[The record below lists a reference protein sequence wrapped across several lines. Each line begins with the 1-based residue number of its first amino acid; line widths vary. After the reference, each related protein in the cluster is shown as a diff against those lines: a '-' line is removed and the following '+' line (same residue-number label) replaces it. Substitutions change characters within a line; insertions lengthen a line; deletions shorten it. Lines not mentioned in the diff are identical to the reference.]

1 MLYII
6 LEKQASGVEVER
18 GESNHKGEAFRGPAA
33 RSAPPPPPPNPYE
46 PAYMRIVRTVSSR
59 IAHGDYREGDQLPSE
74 SQFCT
79 EFDVSPMTL
88 RRAVNML
95 VDRGLV
101 STVQGRG
108 TFVRSLDLSEAT
120 FKLQHIADR
129 WQDAAADVRLL
140 DATIEP
146 ANGAVAQMLEIGAG
160 EKTVFLRR
168 LFLKE
173 ALGAGEVALAITR
186 AAERGMRL
194 VGQHYE
200 DGTYFLSGLIMAGE
214 IFKNILALVMPS
226 LEEELVGEESG
237 RVLVG
242 TVSGDIHDIGKNI
255 LTTALRGFG
264 FTVED
269 LGVDVPPEVF
279 LEKVDSFQPD
289 VVGLS
294 GLTSASYKSMRRT
307 VEVLRGSP
315 QQPDGLPIVI
325 GGATVDE
332 EGAAVTHA
340 DSWTKDAMEG
350 IRIIQQFVDERR
362 HARPLPASP
371 LD

>member
-1 MLYII
+1 
-6 LEKQASGVEVER
+6 VER
-18 GESNHKGEAFRGPAA
+18 GENNHKGEALRGPAA
-33 RSAPPPPPPNPYE
+33 RSAPPPPNPYE

-173 ALGAGEVALAITR
+173 NGSPFMYHSGHVIFDARKPFVESHLRITSLEGVLKSVGGQSFAGAKLTIDPVAVEEEEGRLLQLSPGTAVFRLQHVFHDFGGSPVSCGSFLFRSDEFHLVTHLGAQG
-186 AAERGMRL
+186 
-194 VGQHYE
+194 
-200 DGTYFLSGLIMAGE
+200 
-214 IFKNILALVMPS
+214 
-226 LEEELVGEESG
+226 
-237 RVLVG
+237 
-242 TVSGDIHDIGKNI
+242 
-255 LTTALRGFG
+255 
-264 FTVED
+264 
-269 LGVDVPPEVF
+269 
-279 LEKVDSFQPD
+279 
-289 VVGLS
+289 
-294 GLTSASYKSMRRT
+294 
-307 VEVLRGSP
+307 
-315 QQPDGLPIVI
+315 
-325 GGATVDE
+325 
-332 EGAAVTHA
+332 
-340 DSWTKDAMEG
+340 
-350 IRIIQQFVDERR
+350 
-362 HARPLPASP
+362 
-371 LD
+371 

>member
-1 MLYII
+1 M
-6 LEKQASGVEVER
+6 SGSEDLGSLPQLLADLDEER
-18 GESNHKGEAFRGPAA
+18 AIVVVKG
-33 RSAPPPPPPNPYE
+33 
-46 PAYMRIVRTVSSR
+46 
-59 IAHGDYREGDQLPSE
+59 
-74 SQFCT
+74 
-79 EFDVSPMTL
+79 
-88 RRAVNML
+88 
-95 VDRGLV
+95 
-101 STVQGRG
+101 
-108 TFVRSLDLSEAT
+108 
-120 FKLQHIADR
+120 
-129 WQDAAADVRLL
+129 
-140 DATIEP
+140 
-146 ANGAVAQMLEIGAG
+146 
-160 EKTVFLRR
+160 
-168 LFLKE
+168 
-173 ALGAGEVALAITR
+173 ALGAGESALATTR

-214 IFKNILALVMPS
+214 IF
-226 LEEELVGEESG
+226 
-237 RVLVG
+237 
-242 TVSGDIHDIGKNI
+242 KNI

-332 EGAAVTHA
+332 EVAAFTHA